1 VGLQSQVKELE
12 RHLGLAIQQKHSLQ
26 KELAGVD
33 VVGPKNQVKDLERH
47 LGLAIQ
53 QRDSMQKQLTL
64 AVPREARSFEDKGV
78 GISLPPDQEPRETR
92 SFEDKGVGVSLPPY
106 PEDSPGRTKNSCG
119 ASGSG
124 TLHTISED
132 PQSGPDTC
140 LERGV
145 SSRTQNSNFDHQT
158 TPPVSSF
165 GSQRT
170 SWSFG
175 SQNSPSK
182 QSKGSMAHTASLAE
196 EVQEQIRLG
205 PQSLRGDAS
214 QHQLSVLETN
224 PHAKECFARFA
235 VREQELCGEWAVF
248 YHSYS
253 FAALIYELH
262 AAVAAVFFK
271 FRSQESTLPRILS
284 SDFINTPDAAALLN
298 RFEEKW
304 ASGVRDHHPEYRAVA
319 ISGISSLVTLGPEVS
334 TPVIFVAGYSCEDM
348 SFAGVLE
355 KSLASCFVPESR
367 IQALAAAIIAL

>member
-1 VGLQSQVKELE
+1 
-12 RHLGLAIQQKHSLQ
+12 
-26 KELAGVD
+26 
-33 VVGPKNQVKDLERH
+33 
-47 LGLAIQ
+47 
-53 QRDSMQKQLTL
+53 
-64 AVPREARSFEDKGV
+64 
-78 GISLPPDQEPRETR
+78 
-92 SFEDKGVGVSLPPY
+92 
-106 PEDSPGRTKNSCG
+106 
-119 ASGSG
+119 
-124 TLHTISED
+124 
-132 PQSGPDTC
+132 
-140 LERGV
+140 
-145 SSRTQNSNFDHQT
+145 
-158 TPPVSSF
+158 
-165 GSQRT
+165 
-170 SWSFG
+170 
-175 SQNSPSK
+175 
-182 QSKGSMAHTASLAE
+182 MAHTPSLAE

-214 QHQLSVLETN
+214 QHQLGVLETN

-271 FRSQESTLPRILS
+271 FRSQEATLPRILS

-355 KSLASCFVPESR
+355 KSLASCFVPESK
-367 IQALAAAIIAL
+367 IKALAAAIIALSQRHGLDVSHYGGAPCASGKPGHLLQIFVKRKLLDQVAYAALPYGAVDNTRQPLSSWLNSNEPTNFGQVRIVTHPKLFMQRDCVQMHVASADPTFHEHRAKFQEELTKLIEDTFADPALHEKARNGIYGGEVPEWWEAKMNSSRRKTSCNVQ